1 MNKEAEVLDSLGY
14 VSELASL
21 SWPAIIHVVAMRI
34 FMYKQS

>member
-1 MNKEAEVLDSLGY
+1 MNNQAEVLDSLEY

-21 SWPAIIHVVAMRI
+21 TWSAIIRVVAMRT